1 MRSKYSN
8 AILTAIVLA
17 VMSGFG
23 PCAEPE
29 AAPVKIGML
38 RSMFRDD
45 MPQGVF
51 QAMAAP
57 FYSLVHSQT
66 GLKSE
71 LVLVPTPDEMRNQ
84 MAAGQIQFGVFHGFE
99 FAWMQQKSPALEPL
113 MVAAPVHRPLQ
124 SFLIVHAT
132 SVAMNLADLK
142 GQTLALPG
150 GTREF
155 TRLYADRSCHKL
167 GKPLAEFF
175 GQIVSP
181 SNAEN
186 ALHDVA
192 DNKTVQAA
200 VVDGAALQ
208 CFQVRNP
215 GRFKTIKVI
224 DQSQPFPESV
234 VAIWQGALDANVVG
248 RFKNGMQT
256 ARATPLGRQLLSLW
270 AMSGFE
276 PVPPNYGQQL
286 AEIAKTYPPAEMT
299 PLVPAADG
307 NR

>member
-1 MRSKYSN
+1 MRVKYLN
-8 AILTAIVLA
+8 AILATSALA

-29 AAPVKIGML
+29 PPPVKIGMM

-45 MPQGVF
+45 MPPGVF
-51 QAMAAP
+51 QAMASP
-57 FYSLVHSQT
+57 FYSLVHTQT

-71 LVLVPTPDEMRNQ
+71 LVLVPTPEAMRDQLAN
-84 MAAGQIQFGVFHGFE
+84 GQIQFGVFHGFE

-132 SVAMNLADLK
+132 SLAKSLADLK
-142 GQTLALPG
+142 GQTFSLPN

-155 TRLYADRSCHKL
+155 TRLYVERNCLKL
-167 GKPLAEFF
+167 GKPLVDYF
-175 GQIVSP
+175 GQVVHP
-181 SNAEN
+181 NNAED

-192 DNKTVQAA
+192 DNKAVKAA
-200 VVDGAALQ
+200 VVDGAALH
-208 CFQVRNP
+208 CFEVRNP
-215 GRFKTIKVI
+215 GRFKLIKVI
-224 DQSQPFPESV
+224 DQSPTFPESV
-234 VAIWQGALDANVVG
+234 VAIWQGAVNANVVG
-248 RFKNGMQT
+248 RFKTGMQT

-286 AEIAKTYPPAEMT
+286 AEIAKSYPPAEEI
-299 PLVPAADG
+299 PAVPAADSIK
-307 NR
+307 